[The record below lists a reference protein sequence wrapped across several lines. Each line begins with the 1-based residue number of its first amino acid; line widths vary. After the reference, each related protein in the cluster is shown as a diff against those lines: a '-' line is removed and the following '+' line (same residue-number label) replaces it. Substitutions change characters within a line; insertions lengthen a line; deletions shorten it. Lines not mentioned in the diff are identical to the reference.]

1 VRRKKDKKILYHI
14 GVRPATPVPKMRW
27 IEEYD
32 KNAPDRKTG
41 EKGEFIRVA
50 QDNEWRR
57 YWLDQ
62 PVKSGV
68 FMSPNPVEIRT
79 FHSVSGNVH
88 VYKVPW
94 WVIKKSGGI
103 HRFDWGS
110 EILIPEDVWWAAHSR
125 DAINADNHIEYLGT
139 SPGGEDSLDDRVRQ
153 DDAALERATH
163 RKLSKGPIKLGWMDD
178 ESFERN
184 KRRHAYH
191 RHVKGLR
198 STKYLEYA
206 ISQMTDD
213 EKRAALAA
221 FDDIESL
228 AGYTLDDL
236 RSGKKN
242 RDRKIRNAIRSSIS
256 ESILRE
262 CIRLFLPM

>member
-1 VRRKKDKKILYHI
+1 MRRKKDKKVLYHI
-14 GVRPATPVPKMRW
+14 GVRPATPVPKMKW

-32 KNAPDRKTG
+32 PDAPDRKTG

-50 QDNEWRR
+50 PDNEWRR

-79 FHSVSGNVH
+79 FHNVAGNVH
-88 VYKVPW
+88 AYRVPW

-103 HRFDWGS
+103 HRSDWGS
-110 EILIPEDVWWAAHSR
+110 EILISEDVWWAAHSR
-125 DAINADNHIEYLGT
+125 DAVNADNHIEYLGT
-139 SPGGEDSLDDRVRQ
+139 SPGGEGTLDDRAQQ
-153 DDAALERATH
+153 DHASLERASQ
-163 RKLSKGPIKLGWMDD
+163 RQMAREPVKPAWMSD
-178 ESFERN
+178 ESFERD
-184 KRRHAYH
+184 KRRREYYK
-191 RHVKGLR
+191 HVEGLR
-198 STKYLEYA
+198 STKYLNYA

-213 EKRAALAA
+213 EKRAALSA

-242 RDRKIRNAIRSSIS
+242 KDMKIRNAIQSTLS